1 MTIPVDKTIQ
11 GLDITQ
17 PLLPHQV
24 HQENRRGATTEE
36 TDDVAV
42 QLERHEGEVDR
53 GEAKKLIRVWLQ
65 SASNS
70 IIAGFD
76 ENLQVVSTLLL
87 HGMI

>member
-1 MTIPVDKTIQ
+1 MTIPMDKTIQ

-53 GEAKKLIRVWLQ
+53 GEAKKLIRVWLP
-65 SASNS
+65 NS
-70 IIAGFD
+70 IIASFD